1 MRDGCF
7 LQQNVTCFGLSNVT
21 CKGKRE
27 LSFFKGFISE
37 DPDFCGDLLQSTEL
51 LQTIKN
57 SVELFLWL
65 FIGSI
70 GVLAANKADI
80 IYIK

>member
-1 MRDGCF
+1 MNPIHQF
-7 LQQNVTCFGLSNVT
+7 L
-21 CKGKRE
+21 
-27 LSFFKGFISE
+27 KGFISE
-37 DPDFCGDLLQSTEL
+37 DQNFCIYFLQSTEL
-51 LQTIKN
+51 LQTIKD